1 MKKEVVLLPGLKK
14 PDSPFN
20 HVVKAGHFLFLTSQ
34 LSADLK
40 TGQIIQGDI
49 REQTKRALEN
59 IKTLLESC
67 GSNMDNILKAIVYL
81 RNKEDFE
88 EVNNIYGQYFTK
100 GLEPARVTIQA
111 QSPIEAV
118 DIEIEVTALVDK

>member
-1 MKKEVVLLPGLKK
+1 MKKEVVIIPGVKK

-20 HVVKAGHFLFLTSQ
+20 NVVKAGNFLFLTSQ

-40 TGQIIQGDI
+40 TGEIIHGDI
-49 REQTKRALEN
+49 REQTRRALEN
-59 IKTLLESC
+59 IKTLLETCDSK
-67 GSNMDNILKAIVYL
+67 MDNILKTIIYL
-81 RNKEDFE
+81 RSIEDFE
-88 EVNNIYGQYFTK
+88 EMNNIYSQYFTK

-118 DIEIEVTALVDK
+118 DIEIEVTALVEN